1 MRGLICVILVFIS
14 THLCAISKQEDF
26 FNMSLEEL
34 LQVEIYGSTLTP
46 ENIKTVPSAVS
57 VFTQQE
63 ISRMGLDTLGE
74 LMNLVPG
81 FQSYRSSG
89 SSLATPFSSRGRRI
103 GNTPAEILVMID
115 GQRYDSPQ
123 NSGSSTLAPNYPL
136 KYIDRVEF
144 IRGPGAAV
152 YGSNAMTGV
161 INIVTRSDVNELSVS
176 YGSLERRQIY
186 LQTSTQ
192 LGNMTLDLFGHI
204 ETDNG
209 ETYNVEDTFSNNRI
223 DTSDPRTLTD
233 LNLKLNWQNTQLNIR
248 HNQFKVENFYELN
261 AISNGFN
268 ARDGQIS
275 SASLQHNFNWQAV
288 ESYLWLS
295 FNHVGFTL
303 STQFTAPGDL
313 APISNPSSND
323 ALFMRADFNNY
334 TEARVQLHNDWT
346 INNLSSLQFGLEL
359 RRIDAPQAIASNNFD
374 LRDLANQTI
383 PVRYYGNLL
392 PTTPVQAS
400 SKRDIIGLYGQYQ
413 RELFQATYLTLGLRF
428 DDFSEI
434 GSQTS
439 PRIGVVH
446 ELNDHHS
453 LKLLYG
459 EAFRAPSE
467 SELNLL
473 NNPIILGNPDLKPE
487 TVQSW
492 DLIWIGQWTQT
503 GLSLGYFEN
512 HFDDSIVLVDI
523 GNGTSQ
529 YKNMSQ
535 DPTQGIELE
544 LSHELNTAWLLR
556 FNLTHFTAK
565 PDLSFRE
572 ADHLGSFSI
581 NYQSHKWNANLISSY
596 TGKRKSSIEGDIN
609 KRITLD
615 DYWQLFAKL
624 NYNITDDLSLF
635 LQVKN
640 LQNKKY
646 VTPTAT
652 SSLNEG
658 TPNRGQE
665 LLAGLDWKF

>member
-74 LMNLVPG
+74 LMNLV
-81 FQSYRSSG
+81 
-89 SSLATPFSSRGRRI
+89 
-103 GNTPAEILVMID
+103 PAEILVMID

-334 TEARVQLHNDWT
+334 TEARVQPSD
-346 INNLSSLQFGLEL
+346 
-359 RRIDAPQAIASNNFD
+359 
-374 LRDLANQTI
+374 
-383 PVRYYGNLL
+383 
-392 PTTPVQAS
+392 
-400 SKRDIIGLYGQYQ
+400 
-413 RELFQATYLTLGLRF
+413 
-428 DDFSEI
+428 
-434 GSQTS
+434 SQ
-439 PRIGVVH
+439 
-446 ELNDHHS
+446 
-453 LKLLYG
+453 
-459 EAFRAPSE
+459 
-467 SELNLL
+467 
-473 NNPIILGNPDLKPE
+473 
-487 TVQSW
+487 
-492 DLIWIGQWTQT
+492 
-503 GLSLGYFEN
+503 
-512 HFDDSIVLVDI
+512 
-523 GNGTSQ
+523 
-529 YKNMSQ
+529 
-535 DPTQGIELE
+535 
-544 LSHELNTAWLLR
+544 
-556 FNLTHFTAK
+556 
-565 PDLSFRE
+565 
-572 ADHLGSFSI
+572 
-581 NYQSHKWNANLISSY
+581 
-596 TGKRKSSIEGDIN
+596 
-609 KRITLD
+609 
-615 DYWQLFAKL
+615 
-624 NYNITDDLSLF
+624 
-635 LQVKN
+635 
-640 LQNKKY
+640 
-646 VTPTAT
+646 
-652 SSLNEG
+652 
-658 TPNRGQE
+658 
-665 LLAGLDWKF
+665 